1 MNKNFDKMSNLGEI
15 SFGEES
21 EEGGFLIMGGK
32 RVRKVGFDE
41 KLSFFFNLSTYF
53 QVVFYHFTKQV
64 LLLQL
69 SLFCFLTN
77 EVNFFLLVW
86 MDSGIYKDSTWI
98 NQ

>member
-15 SFGEES
+15 SFVEES

-32 RVRKVGFDE
+32 KVRKVGFDV
-41 KLSFFFNLSTYF
+41 NLSTYF
-53 QVVFYHFTKQV
+53 QAVFCRFTKQV

>member
-1 MNKNFDKMSNLGEI
+1 MSNLGEI

-32 RVRKVGFDE
+32 KVRKVGFDV
-41 KLSFFFNLSTYF
+41 NLSTYF
-53 QVVFYHFTKQV
+53 QVVFYRFTKQV